1 MLETWLENRLLPR
14 ALRRL
19 ASCSLTTLGMLTE
32 SSESAKG
39 SMLQT
44 MIPIRKLQPKQY
56 LSSIPGLGT
65 TSGLSLKLNN
75 HSHLCKYNNTASKL
89 MMCLHVYTSP
99 TSPHSRVAV
108 TKHMQT
114 SYLLL

>member
-39 SMLQT
+39 SMLQNHDT
-44 MIPIRKLQPKQY
+44 YQKTATKAVLEFHPWLGYNLRAVFKAKQ
-56 LSSIPGLGT
+56 S
-65 TSGLSLKLNN
+65 
-75 HSHLCKYNNTASKL
+75 
-89 MMCLHVYTSP
+89 
-99 TSPHSRVAV
+99 
-108 TKHMQT
+108 
-114 SYLLL
+114 